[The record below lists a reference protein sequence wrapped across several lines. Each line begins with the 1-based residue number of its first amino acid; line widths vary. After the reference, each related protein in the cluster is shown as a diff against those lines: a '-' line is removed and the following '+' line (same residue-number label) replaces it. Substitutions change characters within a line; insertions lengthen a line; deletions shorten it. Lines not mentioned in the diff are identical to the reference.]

1 MPEILTL
8 YQLCCV
14 IRETLSLAF
23 PHTFLVTAEIASCDI
38 KNHCYLS
45 LIERDN
51 ETIRAE
57 IRAVIWAN
65 RYSTIASMFEEE
77 TGMKLTKGI
86 KILFE
91 AEVDY
96 HERYGLKLIIHNID
110 PSYTIG
116 EMAIRR
122 REILERLR
130 REGFMDLNKSLPFP
144 LVPQRIGIISS
155 SSAAGYEDLINH
167 LKGNPYGY
175 KFYWKLYDAL
185 MQGDHAEESI
195 LEALSMCARDVHNLD
210 LVVIVRGGGGET
222 DLSCFDSYEIGRA
235 IALFPIPVVAG
246 IGHHRDVSVVDEV
259 AHTRV
264 KTPTAVADMIITR
277 VKEFDDRLE
286 NLRHAIVRGT
296 GRLTTDLNRT
306 LFMLFRKLEASSGR
320 EIMHN
325 MHRLIMLSKGLRY
338 SARLLQNESR
348 RLKNLEM
355 SVRHLNP
362 LNVLRRG
369 YSITY
374 YQGRALKSV
383 TQIPDDAEINT
394 VLYEGEILSQITEKR
409 KVRRSL

>member
-1 MPEILTL
+1 
-8 YQLCCV
+8 V
-14 IRETLSLAF
+14 IRETISLTF

-38 KNHCYLS
+38 KNHCYLT
-45 LIERDN
+45 LIERDD

-57 IRAVIWAN
+57 IKAVIWSS
-65 RYSTIASMFEEE
+65 RYNTIASMFEEE

-116 EMAIRR
+116 EMAVRR

-130 REGFMDLNKSLPFP
+130 QEGLIDLNKSLPFP

-155 SSAAGYEDLINH
+155 SNAAGYEDLINH

-175 KFYWKLYDAL
+175 KFYWRLYDAL

-195 LEALSMCARDVHNLD
+195 LEALSRCARDVEDLD

-246 IGHHRDVSVVDEV
+246 IGHHRDISIVDEV

-286 NLRHAIVRGT
+286 NLRHAIVRGME
-296 GRLTTDLNRT
+296 RLTTDLNKT
-306 LFMLFRKLEASSGR
+306 LFMLYRRLETSCGR
-320 EIMHN
+320 ELMHN
-325 MHRLIMLSKGLRY
+325 IHKLAMLSKGLTY
-338 SARLLQNESR
+338 STRLLQSESK
-348 RLKNLEM
+348 RLDTLEM
-355 SVRHLNP
+355 SVSHLNP
-362 LNVLRRG
+362 FNVLKRG

-374 YQGRALKSV
+374 YQGRALKSI
-383 TQIPDDAEINT
+383 TQIPDRAEINT
-394 VLYEGEILSQITEKR
+394 LLYEGEILSQITEK
-409 KVRRSL
+409 KKTGRSFYE